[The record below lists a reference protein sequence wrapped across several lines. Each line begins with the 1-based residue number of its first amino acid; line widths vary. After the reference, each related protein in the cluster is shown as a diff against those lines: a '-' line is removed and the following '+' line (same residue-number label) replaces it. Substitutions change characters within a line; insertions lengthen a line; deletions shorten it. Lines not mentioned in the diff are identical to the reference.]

1 MSTTSAVT
9 VQRVWRG
16 VRARRQFTELLL
28 STLNGLKRDELSGDG
43 LLRSPEDAAAVGR
56 SGKSRVKSLYTAASI
71 ADTTPAAAALRR
83 RSAPA
88 SVRAGTPSLEEALE
102 EARTSQ
108 FHHPGSPRTGP
119 VFLRANTSEDSV
131 DSDVP
136 EPTARFGA
144 GPPSPQSAVRA
155 SAAVAST
162 PAAAV
167 ASTPA
172 ALARLGKIGALGSN
186 PESVPT
192 TTEDLQFTEE
202 LAADL
207 GVEALRELASVL
219 GRLSASRNKLLAS
232 LVERRGE
239 LMHEREQRQTMVE
252 QLLIQ
257 VDRSRSLRSKSKKP
271 AKRSDRR
278 GSI

>member
-1 MSTTSAVT
+1 M
-9 VQRVWRG
+9 
-16 VRARRQFTELLL
+16 
-28 STLNGLKRDELSGDG
+28 
-43 LLRSPEDAAAVGR
+43 
-56 SGKSRVKSLYTAASI
+56 
-71 ADTTPAAAALRR
+71 
-83 RSAPA
+83 
-88 SVRAGTPSLEEALE
+88 
-102 EARTSQ
+102 
-108 FHHPGSPRTGP
+108 
-119 VFLRANTSEDSV
+119 
-131 DSDVP
+131 
-136 EPTARFGA
+136 
-144 GPPSPQSAVRA
+144 
-155 SAAVAST
+155 
-162 PAAAV
+162 